1 VRQKNK
7 DRRWK
12 VFIFLSH
19 IFLSGL
25 FWEKVIPKAD
35 RSPDALI
42 VGLNSN
48 QVIPE
53 LTPLALSGTPLGYLN
68 KDDRRE
74 SPQLVSGGND
84 GAACLAFPIFA

>member
-1 VRQKNK
+1 
-7 DRRWK
+7 

-42 VGLNSN
+42 ASFISN
-48 QVIPE
+48 RVIPK
-53 LTPLALSGTPLGYLN
+53 LTLPAVSGTPLGYLMGMIMDN
-68 KDDRRE
+68 RR
-74 SPQLVSGGND
+74 D
-84 GAACLAFPIFA
+84 